1 MAAKKAKRKDAK
13 SKSGGSKLKAK
24 KAGGK
29 RLRAKGKSKKLRK
42 QKKSSGIE
50 FVKLE
55 PRGLGTRAGVGS
67 GDMQDIPTIED
78 ASSESV
84 EELLEEGQAFEAAFV
99 SGVEDAPPADKAPVR
114 TRTVPADDVPPEYDE
129 RRPTLA
135 TEEED

>member
-1 MAAKKAKRKDAK
+1 MKPKKT
-13 SKSGGSKLKAK
+13 GS
-24 KAGGK
+24 K
-29 RLRAKGKSKKLRK
+29 RLRSKGKSKKLRRR
-42 QKKSSGIE
+42 KKSPGIE

-67 GDMQDIPTIED
+67 GDMQDIPIIED

-99 SGVEDAPPADKAPVR
+99 SGVENAPTADRSPVR
-114 TRTVPADDVPPEYDE
+114 THKVPADDVPPEYNE

-135 TEEED
+135 TQEEE